1 MSNKEMINYL
11 EEKRKGY
18 IRELEQ
24 AQRKRDIF
32 DIRYYMERIEYIDE
46 EIGLY
51 KEGVI

>member
-1 MSNKEMINYL
+1 MSNEEMINYL

-18 IRELEQ
+18 IRELNN
-24 AQRKRDIF
+24 AQMKRNVF

-46 EIGLY
+46 ELGLY